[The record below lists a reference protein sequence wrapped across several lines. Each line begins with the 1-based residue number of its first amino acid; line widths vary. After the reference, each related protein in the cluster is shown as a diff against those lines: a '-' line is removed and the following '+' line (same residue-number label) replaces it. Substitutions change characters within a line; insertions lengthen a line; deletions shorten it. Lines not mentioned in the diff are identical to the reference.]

1 MTKGGNI
8 MQKKERQKLIIELI
22 NEVEIDTQEEITS
35 RLNDKGVQV
44 TQATISRDIN
54 ELNLI
59 KVAGKTK
66 KFKYSQIDISSTELS
81 NKIVSL
87 FREIVVSITCVN
99 NLIVVK
105 TVSGN
110 ASAAGMVVDK
120 MTMPQ
125 ILGSIAGDDTLLI
138 VTKSSLDAEVIL
150 KRLKEMLG

>member
-105 TVSGN
+105 TLSGN

>member
-1 MTKGGNI
+1 
-8 MQKKERQKLIIELI
+8 MQKKERQRIILDLI
-22 NEVEIDTQEEITS
+22 NEYEVDTQDEITEI
-35 RLNDKGVQV
+35 LNNKGITV

-66 KFKYSQIDISSTELS
+66 KFKYAQIDINGSELS
-81 NKIVSL
+81 EKIVSL

-105 TVSGN
+105 TLSGN
-110 ASAAGMVVDK
+110 ASASGMVVDK
-120 MTMPQ
+120 MALPQ

-138 VTKSSLDAEVIL
+138 VTKSNLDAEIIL
-150 KRLKEMLG
+150 KRLKEMLI